1 MKLNF
6 SQNIHLILKDL
17 EVSDGSVKSDDISSY
32 LFQYI
37 ENNSK
42 RLREKYT
49 SLIHEIGEYQL
60 NGKSIVE
67 HLSDHRGYNLW
78 WMSKIF
84 EKSQINS
91 PQIVDCIKVLA
102 LEEILINNKIL
113 GVFICGST
121 KNNQLTETIERL
133 CSTLNISCV
142 NQTSN
147 YKFNVRCKNYLRRLR
162 PEVLSVSLWLF
173 RYLKSVK

>member
-1 MKLNF
+1 MKLIF
-6 SQNIHLILKDL
+6 SQNIQLILKDL
-17 EVSDGSVKSDDISSY
+17 KVSDGSVKSDDISTY

-37 ENNSK
+37 EDNSK

-49 SLIHEIGEYQL
+49 SLIHEIGEYQF

-78 WMSKIF
+78 WMSKIS

-102 LEEILINNKIL
+102 LEEILINNKIQE
-113 GVFICGST
+113 VFICGSS
-121 KNNQLTETIERL
+121 KSDQLTETIERL
-133 CSTLNISCV
+133 CSNLNISCV

-147 YKFNVRCKNYLRRLR
+147 YRFNVRFKNYLRR
-162 PEVLSVSLWLF
+162 
-173 RYLKSVK
+173 Y